1 MLTNKA
7 ISSNLKVQNL
17 YSIFSSITQEV
28 NEKIDK
34 DFSSLHLMELV
45 ELCENYKNKKYN
57 VVLNTVKK
65 AGFKLKI
72 VDDKDRISELLQ
84 EIIESNINC
93 LDALEIAFSNKL
105 IKKSNSYDKYIL
117 YKDKILKDLNENN
130 EYQEFKK
137 LFLRGFNTSIKMNK
151 E

>member
-7 ISSNLKVQNL
+7 ISSNLKFQNL

-117 YKDKILKDLNENN
+117 YKDKILKDLNENI

-137 LFLRGFNTSIKMNK
+137 
-151 E
+151 